1 MPRKPSGEFDQKKY
15 IQEWSKQNMK
25 SINVSYKAE
34 FVEEFRAACDKLGI
48 KRSEVFRQAMLDTI
62 EKAKSA

>member
-34 FVEEFRAACDKLGI
+34 FVEEFRSACDKLGI
-48 KRSEVFRQAMLDTI
+48 KRSEVFRQAILDTI
-62 EKAKSA
+62 EKAKEL